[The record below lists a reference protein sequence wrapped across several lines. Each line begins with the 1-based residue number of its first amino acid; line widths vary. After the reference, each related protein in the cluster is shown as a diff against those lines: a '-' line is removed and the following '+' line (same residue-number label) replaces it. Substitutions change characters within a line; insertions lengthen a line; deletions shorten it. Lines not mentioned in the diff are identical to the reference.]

1 MKSTNF
7 TSVYFSVIGNVN
19 QFIKIKWSTK
29 ELILVFFFG
38 ITSVHNYA
46 QNQCLKNGV
55 AVKGYDVV
63 AYFES
68 NKAIEGNS
76 EINTAYK
83 KATYYFSTEKNKA
96 MFLKQP
102 DKYVPQFGG
111 YCAYGVSEN
120 HTSPTDPQAFTIV
133 DDKLYLNYN
142 LKVKELWSK
151 EQKARIIKANENWK
165 ILNNE

>member
-7 TSVYFSVIGNVN
+7 TSVRLSGIGNES
-19 QFIKIKWSTK
+19 QFKKIQWSAK

-68 NKAIEGNS
+68 NKAIEGKS

-83 KATYYFSTEKNKA
+83 KSHLLF
-96 MFLKQP
+96 F
-102 DKYVPQFGG
+102 D
-111 YCAYGVSEN
+111 
-120 HTSPTDPQAFTIV
+120 
-133 DDKLYLNYN
+133 
-142 LKVKELWSK
+142 
-151 EQKARIIKANENWK
+151 
-165 ILNNE
+165 